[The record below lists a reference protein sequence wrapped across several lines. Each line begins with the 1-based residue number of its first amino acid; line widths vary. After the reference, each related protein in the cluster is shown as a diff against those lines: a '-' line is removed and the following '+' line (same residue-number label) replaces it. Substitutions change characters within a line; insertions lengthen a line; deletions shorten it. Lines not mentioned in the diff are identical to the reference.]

1 MKRKK
6 KRKDIPDTAGKGRT
20 VGRSVGGEAS
30 QETRETMDH
39 NPFGASN
46 MDQGYSSNRG
56 QQQHV
61 DSYVQDIGLH
71 QYDSLLDP
79 KADNVTVDSSVHI
92 AQMKQMLAQFWQQ
105 QNKEVLYI
113 CYETYDTYSFMQQI

>member
-1 MKRKK
+1 
-6 KRKDIPDTAGKGRT
+6 
-20 VGRSVGGEAS
+20 
-30 QETRETMDH
+30 MDH

-46 MDQGYSSNRG
+46 MDQGYSNRG

-79 KADNVTVDSSVHI
+79 KSDNVTVDSSVHI

-113 CYETYDTYSFMQQI
+113 CYETYVMLIVSCIKCNMFI